1 MSFLINIK
9 VSVLILSIYPEF
21 CSKSAVVLLFQLITI
36 STTHYS
42 PQLIIILIVED
53 IITVNE
59 GDSDSPSRAHSAF
72 LIENRNENEDTSLKR
87 DIRTIDD

>member
-9 VSVLILSIYPEF
+9 VSVLILSIYSEF

-42 PQLIIILIVED
+42 PQLIIILIVD

-59 GDSDSPSRAHSAF
+59 GDSDSPLRAHSAF
-72 LIENRNENEDTSLKR
+72 LIENRNENKDTSLKR